1 MKVIP
6 AILSERVEDCQ
17 RMLKEAA
24 SFTDYVQVDLMD
36 GVFVPSRSFPGERI
50 NELEKSIPFEVHLMV
65 QDPLHLMGAIRHT
78 SLKQAIFH
86 LESRVDPLTF
96 VSAMKERGIGTGLA
110 IRPETS
116 VAEFQAFAPQVDMLL
131 FLTVDPGFYGSPFKT
146 EVLNKIEETR
156 RRFPGKPIAVDGA
169 VSLDN
174 LNLFVELGVD
184 AVCVGSRIF
193 LGGKPEENYRRFSD
207 KAKELEDR
215 VHRE

>member
-65 QDPLHLMGAIRHT
+65 QDPLHLMSAIGHP

-86 LESRVDPLTF
+86 LESRVDPLAFTR
-96 VSAMKERGIGTGLA
+96 AMKERGVKTGLA

-116 VAEFQAFAPQVDMLL
+116 VDQFHAFAPQVDTLL

-174 LNLFVELGVD
+174 LNLFVGLGVD

-193 LGGKPEENYRRFSD
+193 LGGKPEENYRRFTD
-207 KAKELEDR
+207 KVKELEGKD
-215 VHRE
+215 HLS